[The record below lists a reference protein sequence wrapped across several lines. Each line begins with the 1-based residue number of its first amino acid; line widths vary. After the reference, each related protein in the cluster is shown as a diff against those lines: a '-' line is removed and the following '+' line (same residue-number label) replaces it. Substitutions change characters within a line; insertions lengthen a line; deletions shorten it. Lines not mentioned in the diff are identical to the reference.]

1 MRDYVSFG
9 EYLDRIQKHGLI
21 NNQAVLGGHKPIRT
35 AVLGMEARPAS
46 SKELEQMK
54 ELLAAALDEGAMGL
68 SSGPLYPPMCFAAG
82 GDARS
87 ARGAALER

>member
-1 MRDYVSFG
+1 
-9 EYLDRIQKHGLI
+9 
-21 NNQAVLGGHKPIRT
+21 
-35 AVLGMEARPAS
+35 MEARPAS